1 MPTGI
6 ISLDV
11 IRHITKVMCERL
23 LVVSPLCYKLQAGS
37 PVC

>member
-1 MPTGI
+1 MPIGI

-23 LVVSPLCYKLQAGS
+23 LVVSPRYSVL
-37 PVC
+37 